1 MGKVSAWAARVRV
14 SFAERT
20 PIWASREEL
29 GPWEQR
35 EILRS
40 RIAELE
46 AVLDAVAARSEADSE
61 TSGVAACYAEKARKE
76 LRSATDTLG
85 HRSHP
90 MMRRASHLGVAQSH
104 VDSALNLMVWMASL
118 DDITAL
124 LPDLVA
130 RIDEHFAPGDPR
142 RVRSAA
148 IARKLADPRNA
159 VLKPGDRDF
168 LAETISLARRLKRR
182 ETLRVRSF
190 VRIVSV
196 VTVCLTVAAVGIA
209 IAGFRWKHMVP
220 LCFTPQMDDV
230 YYIVCPTRTQNAGPT
245 QPTTEDM
252 AKTAR
257 AADYLV
263 VELVGVVSAA
273 IASAA
278 ALRRIRGTALPYDVP
293 VVLALLKLPTG
304 AITAVLG
311 LLLMRGG
318 FVPGLSALDSTAQLI
333 AWAVVFGYSQQLFTR
348 SVDSQGQ
355 ALLDAVRGP
364 QSPVTPGDK
373 GPGEPPGP

>member
-1 MGKVSAWAARVRV
+1 MGKVRAWAAKTRD

-46 AVLDAVAARSEADSE
+46 AVLDVVAARSEADSE

-76 LRSATDTLG
+76 LRAAVDTLG

-124 LPDLVA
+124 LPDIVA

-220 LCFTPQMDDV
+220 LCFTPQMDDM

-263 VELVGVVSAA
+263 VELVGVVSAS

-348 SVDSQGQ
+348 SVDNQGQ

-373 GPGEPPGP
+373 GPGELPGP